1 MKTLSK
7 KILTVCL
14 TLMMALAMAVPA
26 SAAAPKVDGFKRI
39 STSNTLAASNRAAAN
54 IAGNVAKME
63 TPQVNDLM
71 AAMKSTDSTEI
82 AVGNV
87 DQEIID
93 MIEDSFSFSG
103 ITVLSEIPAANS
115 MQRSS
120 SSEREFSVTVYQLA
134 EDDRLLTAEEALKVA
149 RSRPLSYSYSNG
161 NSTYQVY
168 GTIQANFKFKPG
180 TTTEITFTSVSAMT
194 NWGTSVNRTTKMY
207 LGARVDV
214 DFGVD
219 YRFADGT
226 FHNPNQSQW
235 YTVNCN
241 FDLYKTLGG
250 SGNLPD
256 SAYAG
261 CTYTMSNGQSFEL
274 RINVRDWDS
283 SPYEGYM
290 Q

>member
-1 MKTLSK
+1 MKALNK

-14 TLMMALAMAVPA
+14 VLSMALAMAAPA
-26 SAAAPKVDGFKRI
+26 SAAAPRADGFKRI

-54 IAGNVAKME
+54 IAGDVAKME
-63 TPQVNDLM
+63 TPQVDDLM
-71 AAMKSTDSTEI
+71 SAMKSTDSTEI

-87 DQEIID
+87 DQEIVD
-93 MIEDSFSFSG
+93 MIEDNFSFSG
-103 ITVLSEIPAANS
+103 ITVLSEVPAANS
-115 MQRSS
+115 IQRSS
-120 SSEREFSVTVYQLA
+120 SGEKEFSLNVYQLA
-134 EDDRLLTAEEALKVA
+134 EGDRLLTAEEALKVA

-168 GTIQANFKFKPG
+168 GTIRANFKYKPG

-207 LGARVDV
+207 LAAKVDV
-214 DFGVD
+214 DYGVD
-219 YRFADGT
+219 YCFADDT
-226 FHNPNQSQW
+226 FNNPNQSQW

-241 FDLYKTLGG
+241 FDLYKTIGG
-250 SGNLPD
+250 TGYLPD

-274 RINVRDWDS
+274 RINVRNMDS

>member
-39 STSNTLAASNRAAAN
+39 STSNTLAASNRAAIN

-103 ITVLSEIPAANS
+103 ITVLSEIPVANS

-168 GTIQANFKFKPG
+168 GTLQANFKFKSG

-219 YRFADGT
+219 HCQEAKYFLS
-226 FHNPNQSQW
+226 PNQSQW

-241 FDLYKTLGG
+241 FDLYKTIGG
-250 SGNLPD
+250 SGHLPD
-256 SAYAG
+256 SAFAS
-261 CTYTMSNGQSFEL
+261 CIYTMSNGQSFEL
-274 RINVRDWDS
+274 RINVQDGDLY
-283 SPYEGYM
+283 PYGGSM